1 MAPKI
6 KKPDDDNDDEET
18 EFSEAQLAK
27 IGGLVN
33 SAVSKQ
39 LGRQLDKAVG
49 TALAPQL
56 AELKELIQGKAKAPP
71 AGDDEPDDEDEE
83 PTPVVKPAKGKAGK
97 QPARPA
103 GPDPAFVAMQRKLDA
118 MEAERKLEKAQAAA
132 SARDA
137 GLREHLGKLGV
148 KPELMRGAVAILR
161 ESTRQDEKTGEWSY
175 VAQRDGYT
183 EELDLGAGAKDW
195 IGTDE
200 GKAHVAAPEKPRP
213 GGTGMPRVIGGNGGP
228 RAGASNGDA
237 KTAKQAKVA
246 GAFESLAQAAGALA
260 AGGDLP
266 SS

>member
-6 KKPDDDNDDEET
+6 KKPDETDDDET
-18 EFSEAQLAK
+18 DDFTEAQLNK
-27 IGGLVN
+27 LGGLVN
-33 SAVSKQ
+33 AAVSKQ

-56 AELKELIQGKAKAPP
+56 AELKELIQGKAKTQPIE
-71 AGDDEPDDEDEE
+71 GEE
-83 PTPVVKPAKGKAGK
+83 EEEEEEQPVVKPKGKVGK
-97 QPARPA
+97 QPARPT
-103 GPDPAFVAMQRKLDA
+103 GPDPALIAMQRKLDA
-118 MEAERKLEKAQAAA
+118 MEAERTKEKAQAAA
-132 SARDA
+132 LTRDTA
-137 GLREHLGKLGV
+137 LRDHLGKLGV
-148 KPELMRGAVAILR
+148 KSELMRGAVAILR

-200 GKAHVAAPEKPRP
+200 GKAHVAAPDKPRP
-213 GGTGMPRVIGGNGGP
+213 GGVGMPRVIGGNGGARP
-228 RAGASNGDA
+228 PASGDA
-237 KTAKQAKVA
+237 KSAKAQKVA
-246 GAFESLAQAAGALA
+246 GAYEQLAQAAGALV

>member
-1 MAPKI
+1 MAKQPQR
-6 KKPDDDNDDEET
+6 KPDDDDET
-18 EFSEAQLAK
+18 ETDDFTEAQLNK
-27 IGGLVN
+27 LGGLVN
-33 SAVSKQ
+33 AAVSKQ

-56 AELKELIQGKAKAPP
+56 AELKELIQGKAKAVPAGEETEDEDTEEPP
-71 AGDDEPDDEDEE
+71 A
-83 PTPVVKPAKGKAGK
+83 KPAKGKAGK
-97 QPARPA
+97 PAARPT
-103 GPDPAFVAMQRKLDA
+103 GPDPAVAAMQRELAQIK
-118 MEAERKLEKAQAAA
+118 EERAKERTQAAA
-132 SARDA
+132 AQRDGA
-137 GLREHLGKLGV
+137 LRDHLGKLGV

-161 ESTRQDEKTGEWSY
+161 ESTRQDDKTGEWSY

-213 GGTGMPRVIGGNGGP
+213 GGVGMPRVIGGNGGARP
-228 RAGASNGDA
+228 AASGDV
-237 KTAKQAKVA
+237 KTAKAQKVA
-246 GAFESLAQAAGALA
+246 GAYEQLAQAAGALV